1 MSNPLFRDDDPLYK
15 HSITTQVLTGA
26 PPDENCPVCKSSRY
40 LNPNIRFLMNPVCYH
55 KMCESC
61 VDRIFMQGPAPCPVI
76 ACGKTLRKNKF
87 RKQTFEDVAV
97 EREVDVRKRVAL
109 TFNKRQDDFDT
120 LREYNDY
127 LEEVEQIT
135 FNLVNKIDVKETE
148 AKLVEYETA
157 NKELIST
164 NAARQ
169 AAEMMA
175 FAQATEAEKE
185 SQRLAREMA
194 VREREEERREQEELK
209 AATLNA
215 LASGDKGAVK
225 VIQEVQLKRSG
236 ERKRRQADE
245 QMKLKSLAEGRSLLK
260 SSLLAGTRKKILED
274 GPFNPLGGLNDT
286 NEHYVVQDYYENKW
300 LENVRNDMAAQA
312 GGYFV
317 EEYYGRSL
325 FEAFSGLTFF
335 VDEEATRI
343 EEEKRATTYTD
354 LMISD
359 AVS

>member
-1 MSNPLFRDDDPLYK
+1 
-15 HSITTQVLTGA
+15 
-26 PPDENCPVCKSSRY
+26 
-40 LNPNIRFLMNPVCYH
+40 
-55 KMCESC
+55 
-61 VDRIFMQGPAPCPVI
+61 MQGPAPCPVI

-109 TFNKRQDDFDT
+109 TFNKRQDDFDS

-148 AKLVEYETA
+148 AKLLEYEA
-157 NKELIST
+157 VNRELIST

-185 SQRLAREMA
+185 SQKLAREMA

-209 AATLNA
+209 IATLNA

-260 SSLLAGTRKKILED
+260 SSLLAGTRKKVLED
-274 GPFNPLGGLNDT
+274 GPFDPLGGLNDV
-286 NEHYVVQDYYENKW
+286 NEHYIVQDYYENKYVPFPPQVANCTISKSLQMAGERPKRYGGAGWW
-300 LENVRNDMAAQA
+300 LLRRGVLRTLVVRGLFWPHFLRRR
-312 GGYFV
+312 GGCTDRGG
-317 EEYYGRSL
+317 EESYNIYRL
-325 FEAFSGLTFF
+325 
-335 VDEEATRI
+335 D
-343 EEEKRATTYTD
+343 D
-354 LMISD
+354 
-359 AVS
+359 

>member
-1 MSNPLFRDDDPLYK
+1 
-15 HSITTQVLTGA
+15 
-26 PPDENCPVCKSSRY
+26 
-40 LNPNIRFLMNPVCYH
+40 
-55 KMCESC
+55 
-61 VDRIFMQGPAPCPVI
+61 MQGPAPCPVI

-109 TFNKRQDDFDT
+109 TFNKRQDDFDS

-148 AKLVEYETA
+148 AKLLEYEAA

-209 AATLNA
+209 IATLNA

-260 SSLLAGTRKKILED
+260 SSLLAGTRKKVLED
-274 GPFNPLGGLNDT
+274 GPFDPLGGLSDV
-286 NEHYVVQDYYENKW
+286 NEHYIVQDYYEYKYVPFPPRVAIRAISKSLQMAGERPKRYGGAGWW
-300 LENVRNDMAAQA
+300 LLCPGVLRTLVVRGFFRPHFLRRR
-312 GGYFV
+312 GGRTDRGG
-317 EEYYGRSL
+317 EESYNIYRL
-325 FEAFSGLTFF
+325 
-335 VDEEATRI
+335 D
-343 EEEKRATTYTD
+343 D
-354 LMISD
+354 
-359 AVS
+359 

>member
-1 MSNPLFRDDDPLYK
+1 M
-15 HSITTQVLTGA
+15 
-26 PPDENCPVCKSSRY
+26 
-40 LNPNIRFLMNPVCYH
+40 
-55 KMCESC
+55 
-61 VDRIFMQGPAPCPVI
+61 I

-109 TFNKRQDDFDT
+109 TFNKRQDDFDS

-148 AKLVEYETA
+148 AKLLEYETA

-209 AATLNA
+209 IATLNA

-260 SSLLAGTRKKILED
+260 SSLLAGTRKKVLED
-274 GPFNPLGGLNDT
+274 GPFDPLGGLSDV
-286 NEHYVVQDYYENKW
+286 NEHYIVQDYYEYKYVPFPPQVAIYTISKSLQMVGERPKRYRGAGWW
-300 LENVRNDMAAQA
+300 LLCRGVLRTL
-312 GGYFV
+312 V
-317 EEYYGRSL
+317 VRSL
-325 FEAFSGLTFF
+325 FRPHFLRRRGGRT
-335 VDEEATRI
+335 DRGGEEIYNIYRL
-343 EEEKRATTYTD
+343 D
-354 LMISD
+354 D
-359 AVS
+359 